1 MAAQWFG
8 DLLLP
13 LVTRLHNRVRG
24 RTASSVPTKRYGV
37 EKEAYVLYYALVFLI
52 VAIIAGLLGFGA
64 IAFAAAGIAK
74 ILFFVFLILFLISLV
89 RHMSTRA

>member
-1 MAAQWFG
+1 M
-8 DLLLP
+8 
-13 LVTRLHNRVRG
+13 
-24 RTASSVPTKRYGV
+24 
-37 EKEAYVLYYALVFLI
+37 LYYAVVFLI

-74 ILFFVFLILFLISLV
+74 LLFFVFLILFLLSLF